1 MSHPELSSG
10 GGSSLS
16 SGKLSK
22 LLVSVGD
29 ATCGKDSERDGD
41 RHQSCLWEPLQ
52 ISLSYNSNH
61 SKVFS
66 GVFKFF
72 LFALVPE
79 IQLWTRKH

>member
-29 ATCGKDSERDGD
+29 ATCPMKKIKLLVVLVAAFGIFRQFSDFNGE
-41 RHQSCLWEPLQ
+41 LFIPLV
-52 ISLSYNSNH
+52 NSASN
-61 SKVFS
+61 S
-66 GVFKFF
+66 
-72 LFALVPE
+72 
-79 IQLWTRKH
+79 

>member
-29 ATCGKDSERDGD
+29 ETLSGKINTDFIKLENLTPQLKLSTFVGD
-41 RHQSCLWEPLQ
+41 AVC
-52 ISLSYNSNH
+52 H
-61 SKVFS
+61 SV
-66 GVFKFF
+66 
-72 LFALVPE
+72 LVLTNVD
-79 IQLWTRKH
+79 ICA